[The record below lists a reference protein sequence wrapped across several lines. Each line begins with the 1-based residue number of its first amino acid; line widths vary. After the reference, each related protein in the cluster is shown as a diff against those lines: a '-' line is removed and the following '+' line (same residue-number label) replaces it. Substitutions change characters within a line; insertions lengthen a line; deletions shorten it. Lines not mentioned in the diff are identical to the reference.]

1 MVQDRNGVGYRALEQ
16 AAGGLI
22 DQANQTPGLTQVHT
36 LFNTGTPRI
45 YADIDRAKADMLGV
59 PAARVFETLS
69 VYLGSAYV
77 NDFNLLGRTF
87 RVTAQADAPFRD
99 DVSDIANLKTRSDM
113 GGMVPIGSIA
123 TFQDRTGPYRVTR
136 YNLFPAVEVDGETAP
151 GYSTGQSMAEMEQLA
166 TRLPAGFSG
175 EWTDLAFQ
183 QKAAGNVAGI
193 AFGMAVV
200 FVFLVLAAQ
209 FESLVLPLA
218 VILIVPMTLFAAMT
232 GVNLR
237 GLDNNILTQIGL
249 IVLIGL
255 AAKNAILI
263 VEFAKQAEERGE
275 GLIDAA
281 VSAAGSRL
289 RPILMTSFAFVLGVL
304 PLVVASGPGWE
315 LRQALG
321 TAVFFG
327 MLGVTAFGLLFTPT
341 FYVVSRTLGD
351 RFARWRGRPAQGV
364 ALLPAE

>member
-1 MVQDRNGVGYRALEQ
+1 QALGQ

-22 DQANQTPGLTQVHT
+22 GQANQTKGLTQVFT
-36 LFNTGTPRI
+36 LFNAQTPRI

-99 DVSDIANLKTRSDM
+99 DANDIANLKTRSDF
-113 GGMVPIGSIA
+113 GGMVPIGSVA
-123 TFQDRTGPYRVTR
+123 TFQDRVGPYRVTR
-136 YNLFPAVEVDGETAP
+136 FNLFPAVEVDGETAP
-151 GYSTGQSMAEMEQLA
+151 GYSTGQSMAAMEKLA
-166 TRLPAGFSG
+166 EKLPAGFTG

-218 VILIVPMTLFAAMT
+218 VILIVPMTLLAAMA

-263 VEFAKQAEERGE
+263 VEFAKQAEERGAA
-275 GLIDAA
+275 LIDAA
-281 VSAAGSRL
+281 VQAAQDRL
-289 RPILMTSFAFVLGVL
+289 RPILMTSFAFILGVV
-304 PLVVASGPGWE
+304 PLVFADGPGWE

-341 FYVVSRTLGD
+341 FYVVSRALGN
-351 RFARWRGRPAQGV
+351 RLAHMRGRPEQGAP